1 MLDLDR
7 IKDARIGHLLLGDDK
22 KYENE
27 GTADGSASQKS
38 QINSLADRLV
48 NSASSDLSQLRSDLR
63 GHETNLK
70 STVERLEQSIV
81 AAGQSAEDVKLARQ
95 RRLDEVIRNYDVT
108 QPESPIRRRK
118 QEADAAYDRIFR
130 EVEGRPLRGGKFWI
144 YMLLMACIA
153 IVEWPV
159 NRLAFAAFFQ
169 ESPEFASALA
179 FFVGVALA
187 LLAHFIGVLGKRVGH
202 RDFQRSRRIRYWSG
216 ILFCL
221 LFALLVIYTVTLAR
235 HAFLVLLA
243 EANVSAVD
251 LFRGAVQER
260 IAESFFSPRFAIGDY
275 ALLVVNMLV
284 LTIAIAFSFS
294 HHDEHPDYAS
304 ALAARERAARAFDK
318 AKREYDRHYAETR
331 AEFDSRWP
339 EPMNSPV

>member
-1 MLDLDR
+1 M
-7 IKDARIGHLLLGDDK
+7 
-22 KYENE
+22 
-27 GTADGSASQKS
+27 
-38 QINSLADRLV
+38 
-48 NSASSDLSQLRSDLR
+48 
-63 GHETNLK
+63 
-70 STVERLEQSIV
+70 
-81 AAGQSAEDVKLARQ
+81 
-95 RRLDEVIRNYDVT
+95 
-108 QPESPIRRRK
+108 
-118 QEADAAYDRIFR
+118 
-130 EVEGRPLRGGKFWI
+130 
-144 YMLLMACIA
+144 MACIA

-169 ESPEFASALA
+169 ESPEFASLLA

-187 LLAHFIGVLGKRVGH
+187 FLAHFIGLLAKRVGY

-216 ILFCL
+216 IIFCL

-235 HAFLVLLA
+235 HAFLILLT

-251 LFRGAVQER
+251 LFRGAVQEK

-304 ALAARERAARAFDK
+304 ALTSRDRAIRAFDK

-331 AEFDSRWP
+331 AEFDSRVQRADHNAAQLHSELQAAKAEHSRVISYFEPVLGECSSTIVRRLATYMQAYRRAKPAAKGSPPGESVP
-339 EPMNSPV
+339 EVSEIAQRLRQGLQA